1 MPISGVDTKH
11 GMNARLRMQFGDGD
25 PIATTA

>member
-1 MPISGVDTKH
+1 MPNSGVGTKY
-11 GMNARLRMQFGDGD
+11 GMHARLRPQFGDGD